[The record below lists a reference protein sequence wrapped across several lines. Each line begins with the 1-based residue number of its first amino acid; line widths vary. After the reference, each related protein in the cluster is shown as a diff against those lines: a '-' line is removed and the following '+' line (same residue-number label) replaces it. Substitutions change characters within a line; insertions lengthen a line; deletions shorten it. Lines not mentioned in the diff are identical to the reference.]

1 MRILENI
8 APERVF
14 YYFEEISGIPRGS
27 GNEEAAAKY
36 VENFAKSHG
45 LEVMRDQS
53 NNVFIK
59 KKASKGYEDA
69 PTVLLQGHTDMV
81 CEKNEDTVH
90 DFLKDPI
97 KLILDGDTVTADG
110 TTLGADDGVA
120 VAMILALL
128 EDENACHGPLECL
141 LTTEEE
147 TGLGGMKSFDKTQ
160 INADYMI
167 NLDSEDD
174 DTAVI
179 SCAGGF
185 RTDFVFS
192 DIPFEKCNSEITLT
206 VKGLMGGHSG
216 ADIHLGRANANKV
229 AAELLSGVENVRII
243 SINGGSKDNA
253 IPRECTV
260 VFTADDPMEVPD
272 IVEENADEIR
282 SKLCDD
288 DSGFA
293 VSCTYKRGEFHCFA
307 EKYSRSII
315 TLLNSLPY
323 GIIDMSESVEGLVE
337 SSSNPGVVK
346 TEGANVTVVS
356 SSRSSV
362 ESKLDA
368 IQKSLDSLADFTKVS
383 DISHRD
389 RYPGWDVTENSVLQ
403 GKYKE
408 VYKRLFK
415 EDPKILGIH
424 AGLECGLI
432 KSAVPEIDIIS
443 VGPNAMN
450 IHTPDESLS
459 VSSVNKLYTLLL
471 ELLKEL
477 K

>member
-1 MRILENI
+1 MRILENLS
-8 APERVF
+8 PERVF
-14 YYFEEISGIPRGS
+14 YYFEEISNIPRGS

-36 VENFAKSHG
+36 IEDFAKMHG
-45 LEVMRDQS
+45 LAVTRDGA

-59 KKASKGYEDA
+59 KSASAGYEDA
-69 PTVLLQGHTDMV
+69 PAVLLQGHTDMV

-90 DFLKDPI
+90 DFLCDPI
-97 KLILDGDTVTADG
+97 KLVLDGDTITADG

-120 VAMILALL
+120 VAMMLALL
-128 EDENACHGPLECL
+128 EDESACHGPLECL
-141 LTTEEE
+141 FTTEEE
-147 TGLGGMKSFDKTQ
+147 TGLGGMKAFDKTQ
-160 INADYMI
+160 ISAKYMI

-192 DIPFEKCNSEITLT
+192 DIPLEKCNSEITLC

-216 ADIHLGRANANKV
+216 ADIHLGRANANKI
-229 AAELLSGVENVRII
+229 AIKLLSDIENVRII

-272 IVEENADEIR
+272 VVEENAEEIR
-282 SKLCDD
+282 NTLCAD
-288 DSGFA
+288 DSGFT
-293 VSCTYKRGEFHCFA
+293 VSCTYKRGNFHCFA

-315 TLLNSLPY
+315 TLLSSLPY
-323 GIIDMSESVEGLVE
+323 GVIDMSRTVEGLVE

-346 TEGANVTVVS
+346 TEGSSLTVVC

-362 ESKLDA
+362 ESRLDA
-368 IQKSLDSLADFTKVS
+368 IRNTLDSLGEFAKVS
-383 DISHRD
+383 TLTHRD
-389 RYPGWDVTENSVLQ
+389 RYPGWDVTENSLLQ
-403 GKYKE
+403 EKYKE
-408 VYKRLFK
+408 TYTDLFGK
-415 EDPKILGIH
+415 EPKILGIH

-432 KSAVPEIDIIS
+432 KSALPEIDIIS
-443 VGPNAMN
+443 VGPNAKN

-459 VSSVNKLYTLLL
+459 VSSVEKLWNILLS
-471 ELLKEL
+471 LLTKL